1 MRAAG
6 FALAF
11 AGAVLQAFGMLVQ
24 KKAQNAVSSVE
35 ADDDAE
41 NAQPDDLAYLSSR
54 TWRFGFGIYLVGAI
68 CCFLAVG
75 LWVSS
80 PSTSLLARFPSHPLL
95 FTAAS
100 APACSSSFPA

>member
-1 MRAAG
+1 MRAVG

-24 KKAQNAVSSVE
+24 KKAQNAVSDTE
-35 ADDDAE
+35 ADDADE
-41 NAQPDDLAYLSSR
+41 DTEPDDLAYLSSR

-75 LWVSS
+75 L
-80 PSTSLLARFPSHPLL
+80 
-95 FTAAS
+95 
-100 APACSSSFPA
+100 